1 MKNLVRIFLILMI
14 FAQACKLPEGMIIT
28 NYDTFEL
35 DVNLNHLAHN
45 MVKDLREQNSNK
57 IAILE
62 FPDLRGNN
70 TFFGKYVAEELTVRL
85 FSTRRFEIVERQLLD
100 HVLQEQNL
108 GASGLIDAGS
118 AAQIGKILGVDAI
131 VTGTITDL
139 GKNVRIN
146 ARIIDAQTGSV
157 YGVSAVTIE
166 KDEHVQGLI
175 DRDKPP
181 PIIESPVIVEPEPA
195 VVELPVVNEPPP
207 PAPEFG
213 AALPYLIVEG
223 FHVQI
228 KSCIRRPDNSLRVEL
243 VVTNREAMDR
253 EVQFLPTQSFM
264 YDNFGNEYTPSSRE
278 IANKRETR
286 LPLRH
291 LLISELP
298 THFALDF
305 QQVNPEAKSISRLN
319 LSLWTQDKGNFQ
331 LTFRNIQI
339 QNQP

>member
-1 MKNLVRIFLILMI
+1 MKNL
-14 FAQACKLPEGMIIT
+14 FAISIIVLLFVQACKMPEGMIMT

-35 DVNLNHLAHN
+35 DVNLNHLSHN

-62 FPDLRGNN
+62 FPDLSGNY

-100 HVLQEQNL
+100 EVLKEQNL

-139 GKNVRIN
+139 GKNVRIT

-157 YGVSAVTIE
+157 YGVSAVTVE

-181 PIIESPVIVEPEPA
+181 VITEPPLQVEPKPEIVESPVVK
-195 VVELPVVNEPPP
+195 EPPP
-207 PAPEFG
+207 PVPEFG
-213 AALPYLIVEG
+213 AALPYLVVEG

-243 VVTNREAMDR
+243 VVTNRETMDR
-253 EVQFLPTQSFM
+253 EVQFLPTQSTM

-291 LLISELP
+291 LLISDLP

-305 QQVNPEAKSISRLN
+305 QQLSREAKSISRLN
-319 LSLWTQDKGNFQ
+319 LSLWTQDAGNFQ
-331 LTFRNIQI
+331 VTFRNIQI